1 MSNCTLSANFQH
13 LDTSALHE
21 NSNRSLQRDFDDEES
36 SFGVDCLDTKY
47 RRMTLDP
54 KHISLQTLP

>member
-1 MSNCTLSANFQH
+1 MSNCTLSTDLRL

-36 SFGVDCLDTKY
+36 SFGEHFLDTKY
-47 RRMTLDP
+47 KRMTLDP
-54 KHISLQTLP
+54 EHISLQTLP